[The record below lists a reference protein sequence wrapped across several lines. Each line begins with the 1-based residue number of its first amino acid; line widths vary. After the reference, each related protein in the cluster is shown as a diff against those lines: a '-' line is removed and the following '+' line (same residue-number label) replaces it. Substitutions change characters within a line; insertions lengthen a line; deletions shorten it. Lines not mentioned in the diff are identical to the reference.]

1 VADGVILDDGTGV
14 YWNWKQAGVGS
25 EAEAQRRGYRDTPG
39 AHKGY
44 VGQSIWSAV
53 YEGFRPAMFNKS
65 GYFELYSPILEQKG
79 LSPLPA
85 YVPIPEHQD
94 MKPDEVI
101 MTTFRI
107 NVQTLSRT
115 QNCMWLDEINTDNP
129 AWINP
134 ETAAARGIADRD
146 NIKIT
151 SPLGEIEA
159 TAKVTEN
166 VVPGLIALSSHGG
179 RWESGRYASDKKAP
193 FGLDVDSPQEPL
205 KWWTYDGG
213 HPNWIIDNASEPV
226 SGQQRWMDTVVSVSK
241 AYRRRLTK
249 IKAEHSPFRYAFK
262 RN

>member
-1 VADGVILDDGTGV
+1 MGGLDGEVDDRLCQLAERMGFPLGFESGEEFVEQSCEMTPDVYDKAGGFEDMKERGVWHDPEAEPAYYSYRKTVDPKALVADGVILDDGTGV

-65 GYFELYSPILEQKG
+65 GYFELYSPTLEQKG

-134 ETAAARGIADRD
+134 ERRT
-146 NIKIT
+146 
-151 SPLGEIEA
+151 
-159 TAKVTEN
+159 
-166 VVPGLIALSSHGG
+166 
-179 RWESGRYASDKKAP
+179 
-193 FGLDVDSPQEPL
+193 
-205 KWWTYDGG
+205 
-213 HPNWIIDNASEPV
+213 
-226 SGQQRWMDTVVSVSK
+226 
-241 AYRRRLTK
+241 RRRLSAST
-249 IKAEHSPFRYAFK
+249 STR
-262 RN
+262 RRSR